1 MALDSPTTTQ
11 RRCGRGLLPVE
22 PPACGWRGPRAPSLQ
37 QRRPLCSVLHQ
48 PARFTAGRS
57 CVTRAHF
64 RRRWGRLRWRRRRPL
79 LLLCGSQVADYLRD
93 NSHTE
98 LLHLGGNELTDT
110 GLCTIAPVLST
121 CAVRRLSLA
130 GNNVQDSG
138 AQALAAALADG
149 YAPEQL
155 DLSDNMITDEGAL
168 ALIRCAVERT
178 PSLRWVDLRLNP
190 LISDEG
196 RAAVASVSVGC
207 GFDLML

>member
-1 MALDSPTTTQ
+1 MRHSKHSYPRDITITCDSHTRGAAACAHSQLYVLPCARVVLLDGS
-11 RRCGRGLLPVE
+11 GLTDDYAE
-22 PPACGWRGPRAPSLQ
+22 E
-37 QRRPLCSVLHQ
+37 
-48 PARFTAGRS
+48 
-57 CVTRAHF
+57 
-64 RRRWGRLRWRRRRPL
+64 
-79 LLLCGSQVADYLRD
+79 VADYLRD